1 MCFRLTQTYVVF
13 FLCFCFLLGSSD
25 LVSGLTIAMKG
36 PEEKVD
42 NPNQDQDI
50 ETSSIKIAFLGAIR
64 FYQNTIS
71 RIGGTDRC
79 GFRPSC
85 SAYGYRA
92 IKEQGP
98 VIGIMMTADRLT
110 RCNIWKKP
118 GEDYFLLP
126 NNKLFDPVPK
136 NLLFEK

>member
-1 MCFRLTQTYVVF
+1 MSSRLTQVYVLFV
-13 FLCFCFLLGSSD
+13 LCICLLLGSSNFA
-25 LVSGLTIAMKG
+25 SGFSAEMKG
-36 PEEKVD
+36 PEERVNNAK
-42 NPNQDQDI
+42 QDKDI
-50 ETSSIKIAFLGAIR
+50 ETSSIKIAFLGAIKC
-64 FYQNTIS
+64 YQNNIS

-98 VIGIMMTADRLT
+98 VIGIIMTADRLT

-118 GEDYFLLP
+118 GADYMLLP
-126 NNKLFDPVPK
+126 NNKLFDPVSR
-136 NLLFEK
+136 NILFE